1 MNVLIASD
9 SATVRSLV
17 RESVPDPSTTVV
29 EVTRGVEVVPAIQEQ
44 TPDIAII
51 DLQIGKMG
59 GMAVCQELHLEAG
72 AGRLPGVRILM
83 LLDRRADVF
92 LARRSHAKGW
102 VVKPLDPIRLGR
114 AMREVLAGRRYDD
127 ESYRPPTV
135 PLPT

>member
-9 SATVRSLV
+9 SALVRSLV
-17 RESVPDPSTTVV
+17 RESVPDTSASVR
-29 EVTRGVEVVPAIQEQ
+29 EVTRGVEVVPAIREQ
-44 TPDIAII
+44 TPDLAVI

-72 AGRLPGVRILM
+72 AGRLPAVRILM

-92 LARRSHAKGW
+92 LARRCHAEGW

>member
-17 RESVPDPSTTVV
+17 RESVPDPSATVV
-29 EVTRGVEVVPAIQEQ
+29 EVTRGVEVVPAIQKQ

-92 LARRSHAKGW
+92 LARRSHAEGW